1 MELGP
6 HQDTIKLPVTEVKKV
21 QSNSNFHSHSFSS
34 ALMLIALLSFAGNI
48 AFTYLGFVK
57 NGNIPEIDA
66 QAISQTFSGRLGSD
80 DGNIM
85 GEPPM
90 FIPSIHFK
98 AKENLSPLKIS
109 AESYLVADAE
119 TGEVLLEKNA
129 DTVHPMASVSK
140 LLTAIVSKDH
150 IDTRHQA
157 VVSKDSYNTYGAEG
171 ELSTGEKILVSDL
184 FYPLLMESS
193 NDAAEVL
200 ADDYGR
206 DNFLMLLNDR
216 ATALGMYSTTYEDPS
231 GLSPK
236 NISTA
241 HDLTKLALY
250 IYAVYPDMLDIT
262 RIKEHSIFNHTWK
275 NANKFLTYPNFLGGK
290 NGFIQESKQT
300 TVSFFKVFFRGTDT
314 QSKAVDRPLVVVL
327 LHSSDRDADAGILL
341 SYVAKNIRY
350 AETE

>member
-6 HQDTIKLPVTEVKKV
+6 HEYINKTPLRVVKK
-21 QSNSNFHSHSFSS
+21 SLPHPHFRAHSLSS
-34 ALMLIALLSFAGNI
+34 ALMLVALLSFAGNV
-48 AFTYLGFVK
+48 AFVYLNFVK
-57 NGNIPEIDA
+57 NGNAPEVDA
-66 QAISQTFSGRLGSD
+66 KAISQTFSGRLGSD

-98 AKENLSPLKIS
+98 AIENPSPLKVS

-119 TGEVLLEKNA
+119 TGEVLLEKDA
-129 DTVHPMASVSK
+129 DTTHPMASVSK

-157 VVSKDSYNTYGAEG
+157 VVSKNSYNTYGTEG

-184 FYPLLMESS
+184 FYPLLIESS

-206 DNFLMLLNDR
+206 DNFIMLLNDR
-216 ATALGMYSTTYEDPS
+216 ATALGMYSTSYEDPS

-250 IYAVYPDMLDIT
+250 IYAVYPDLLDIT
-262 RIKEHSIFNHTWK
+262 RVKEYSIFNHTWK

-290 NGFIQESKQT
+290 NGFINESKQT
-300 TVSFFKVFFRGTDT
+300 TVSFFKVFFRGTDS

-327 LHSSDRDADAGILL
+327 LRSADRDTDAAILL